1 LATVPEAFLVLW
13 AAEHGVGTAAIPLL
27 WMLAHAG
34 KSILAYA
41 AGDLSDRL
49 GRVAVVVAGS
59 PRAPA
64 AVTPD
69 GEPAGAEE
77 SLSMSSFLFRKSDS
91 PERGE
96 SQVADPERFT
106 PDLLPQPQAASEAS
120 IWSASPSLE
129 RIQRQFDEQI
139 RAIGE
144 AKRLLEE
151 RLAPFQQHL
160 LELRRNVDR
169 ALKQLEAHLKPLRQY
184 LEGQRDQLE
193 RIGTKQNVEQ
203 KDEFDP
209 VDRFLAEQR
218 QILEQ
223 ANRHLEEQQ
232 RPLIQYL
239 EDQQRAIEDI
249 FWDLEETLEPFG
261 AHLKEQQRLL
271 EAIAEA
277 RVTEEFQAL
286 ASCCAERQAA
296 LERAATAAEYHPQP
310 LFADLDGIY
319 EKYRTLD
326 DGKSRLLTRLLEQTR
341 QADLRLR
348 ESLRP
353 SP

>member
-1 LATVPEAFLVLW
+1 
-13 AAEHGVGTAAIPLL
+13 
-27 WMLAHAG
+27 
-34 KSILAYA
+34 
-41 AGDLSDRL
+41 
-49 GRVAVVVAGS
+49 
-59 PRAPA
+59 
-64 AVTPD
+64 
-69 GEPAGAEE
+69 
-77 SLSMSSFLFRKSDS
+77 MSSFLFRKSDS
-91 PERGE
+91 PEEWENQGTE
-96 SQVADPERFT
+96 SERFT
-106 PDLLPQPQAASEAS
+106 PEPLPEPQAGSEAS

-129 RIQRQFDEQI
+129 RIHRQFDEQI

-160 LELRRNVDR
+160 LELRRDVDR

-184 LEGQRDQLE
+184 LEGQRDHLE
-193 RIGTKQNVEQ
+193 RIGMQQHVEQ
-203 KDEFDP
+203 RDEFDP

-218 QILEQ
+218 QILDR

-232 RPLIQYL
+232 RPLTQYL
-239 EDQQRAIEDI
+239 EDQQRAIEDV

-277 RVTEEFQAL
+277 HVTGEFQTL
-286 ASCCAERQAA
+286 ASYCGERQAA
-296 LERAATAAEYHPQP
+296 LERAATAAQYHPQA
-310 LFADLDGIY
+310 LFAEVDGIY

-326 DGKSRLLTRLLEQTR
+326 DGKSSLLTRVLEQTR
-341 QADLRLR
+341 QADLRLQ
-348 ESLRP
+348 ESLKP